1 MLREMK
7 VALLVAMPD
16 QQNGQFSGTLPDTRP
31 RPVKEPQERP
41 LFKGNALPGTSGP
54 AVNHCRRFCA

>member
-7 VALLVAMPD
+7 VALFAAMPD
-16 QQNGQFSGTLPDTRP
+16 QQNGQFCGTLPDTRLLS
-31 RPVKEPQERP
+31 VNETEEG
-41 LFKGNALPGTSGP
+41 LLAEGNALPNPSGP